1 MTDSQ
6 EISYPQRRILLA
18 VIAILLLALAVRFAI
33 ALQDRVV
40 WGDEPFYLW
49 LGRNW
54 LTGQGYSFTGYP
66 DVHHTPLYPLLA
78 GVLYLLT
85 GDLDV
90 ASRIWYVLLGA
101 ALVVPIYLIAAR
113 MYGQRAGLVAG
124 LLVALHPALT
134 AAIPRWGTMTEP
146 LYYLLVYG
154 GLYALLVALD
164 RDAIWAWGLGGIL
177 LGLAYLT
184 RPEASGYLLLFG
196 AYLLLVRLLQKR
208 LFTRHTLLALV
219 AYIIGFAF
227 FFVPYAVYVRIE
239 TGEWMVSEKAGV
251 TFLTGIPLA
260 FGDVAG
266 FDKATWELDR
276 TGEEVIFFSR
286 ESYTM
291 SMTDWILAHPRD
303 FLRLIYRNAQRFANG
318 LFSAGMFLPLFVPLL
333 TLAWFHAPW
342 SKQRTTR
349 EGMLLIS
356 LGPALGFLLFVVV
369 DRYIAVILPL
379 LMVWL
384 AQGLVVFADWLVGT
398 VRSLF
403 APSPE
408 AEAQPP
414 ARWRTALWALPVVVV
429 LLFFIAV
436 TPRVWARTS
445 LGSYRPAHKTIG
457 LWLQHEVTPDTVI
470 MARYPAIAFHADARW
485 VPTPNAT
492 YDEIMHYA
500 RVKGARYWVLDEL
513 ETTNLRPQLGFLVQD
528 GKQPPVELRL
538 VYTMTSEG
546 KRLVVYELVR

>member
-1 MTDSQ
+1 MTDSH
-6 EISYPQRRILLA
+6 ETSYPKRRIFPA
-18 VIAILLLALAVRFAI
+18 VVAILLLALAVRFAI

-78 GVLYLLT
+78 GALYLVT
-85 GDLDV
+85 GDLDI

-113 MYGQRAGLVAG
+113 MYGWRVGLLAG

-154 GLYALLVALD
+154 SLYALLVALD
-164 RDAIWAWGLGGIL
+164 RDAIMAWGLGGFL

-208 LFTRHTLLALV
+208 LWNRHTLLALA
-219 AYIIGFAF
+219 AYVIGFALF
-227 FFVPYAVYVRIE
+227 FMPYAVYVHIE

-303 FLRLIYRNAQRFANG
+303 FLRLIYRNAQRFENG
-318 LFSAGMFLPLFVPLL
+318 LFSAGMFAPFFVPFLA
-333 TLAWFHAPW
+333 LAWFHAPW
-342 SKQRTTR
+342 PKQRTAQ
-349 EGMLLIS
+349 EGLLFVS

-379 LMVWL
+379 LMIWL
-384 AQGLVVFADWLVGT
+384 AHGLVIFADWLVGT
-398 VRSLF
+398 VRNLF
-403 APSPE
+403 TPSPA
-408 AEAQPP
+408 AEAQPW
-414 ARWRTALWALPVVVV
+414 ARRHTVLWALPVAAV
-429 LLFFIAV
+429 LLFFVAV
-436 TPRVWARTS
+436 TPRVWARTA
-445 LGSYRPAHKTIG
+445 LGSYRPAHKAIG
-457 LWLQHEVTPDTVI
+457 LWLQNKVSRDTVI

-500 RVKGARYWVLDEL
+500 RVKGVRYWVLDEL
-513 ETTNLRPQLGFLVQD
+513 ETASLRPQLGFLVQE
-528 GKQPPVELRL
+528 GGQPPAELRL
-538 VYTMTSEG
+538 TYTMTSEG
-546 KRLVVYELVR
+546 KKLVVYELAK